1 MAAMKRLAVAL
12 IAAWIAVWL
21 SPAIAAELGRPVVVA
36 GVQRILVVTLR
47 FPDVEPRANRRQIEK
62 KAANLASYIRL
73 ASYGR
78 ATLEP
83 RVVGWYD
90 LPAPIADYR
99 VSPYNFK
106 VDRSRVRRLVADAI
120 ALARRDADPNAFA
133 AVWLLLGAE
142 TRPGEGYGM
151 IAYAANPGLLSMVR
165 GGRARM
171 EAVALPGGG
180 SFDRP
185 VIVSAENAHLGH
197 VAHDLLHALGGA
209 SDGRRAVPDL
219 YDFELQSDPPG
230 GRMLPEIF
238 AVHAGPWDIMSQ
250 HFIEWRRPPP
260 QPSSFTRLQLG
271 WIAPEQVVN
280 VAPGEPREVTLAPL
294 ASGRSPLVVRIAL
307 PGGRYLL
314 VENRQAVSGDIVLPT
329 AGMLVLEV
337 DPDKAEGAGI
347 VRVADANPH
356 IGRLYAAPFLPG
368 LGERRRYQN
377 SEAGVEITPLALEP
391 GGDLKLRIA
400 PLNR

>member
-1 MAAMKRLAVAL
+1 MAAMNRFVAALIILGFGTWFGAAVAG
-12 IAAWIAVWL
+12 
-21 SPAIAAELGRPVVVA
+21 ELGRPVTVSGAQPVLVVA
-36 GVQRILVVTLR
+36 LR
-47 FPDVEPRANRRQIEK
+47 FPDVAPRASLKQIEK

-99 VSPYNFK
+99 VSPHNFQ
-106 VDRSRVRRLVADAI
+106 VDRNRVRRLVADAVG
-120 ALARRDADPNAFA
+120 AARRDADPNAFA
-133 AVWLLLGAE
+133 AVWLVLGAE

-151 IAYAANPGLLSMVR
+151 IAYAANPGMLSMVR
-165 GGRARM
+165 GGRAKM
-171 EAVALPGGG
+171 ESVTLAGGG
-180 SFDRP
+180 DFAKP
-185 VIVSAENAHLGH
+185 LIVSAENAHLGH

-219 YDFELQSDPPG
+219 YDFELQSNPPG
-230 GRMLPEIF
+230 GRLLPEIF
-238 AVHAGPWDIMSQ
+238 AVHVGPWDIMSQ

-280 VAPGEPREVTLAPL
+280 VAPGESREVTLAPL
-294 ASGRSPLVVRIAL
+294 ATGRSPLVVRIAL
-307 PGGRYLL
+307 AGGRYLL
-314 VENRQAVSGDIVLPT
+314 VENRQAIGGDAVLPT

-337 DPDKAEGAGI
+337 DPDKAEGAGM

-368 LGERRRYQN
+368 LGERRSYQN

-391 GGDLKLRIA
+391 GGDLKLRVA